1 MHIVIA
7 NGDSDAAYIIDM
19 FNTKENRLTVIN
31 GNEAVAQTL
40 MERKHIAVTIGDPW
54 HNTILEAARVYDAD
68 IFISLCKKDTD
79 NFASCLIAK
88 RNFHVKKCICAVS
101 NPSNVELYK
110 KLGLDVVLSSTY
122 LLAKS
127 IKNESNAESLIKSL
141 SLDNEKIVVIE
152 ATLLPKYWICDQ
164 AIKDMGFP
172 KNGSI
177 AYVVRDYN
185 FIIPNGDL
193 VLRPRDTIVVAC
205 AKENE
210 VEILRFLKR
219 QKTAVEAAPA
229 MAPEEPKEEQP
240 AKKKAS
246 SAKTTKNKTK

>member
-31 GNEAVAQTL
+31 GNEAVAQTI
-40 MERKHIAVTIGDPW
+40 MERKHVAVTIGGPW

-79 NFASCLIAK
+79 NFASCVMAK

-101 NPSNVELYK
+101 NPSNVDLYK
-110 KLGLDVVLSSTY
+110 KLGIDVVISSTY

-141 SLDNEKIVVIE
+141 SLDNEKIVMIE

-164 AIKDMGFP
+164 AIKDMGSP
-172 KNGSI
+172 KNASI
-177 AYVVRDYN
+177 AYVVRNYN

-193 VLRPRDTIVVAC
+193 VLRPMDTLVVAC

-219 QKTAVEAAPA
+219 QKTTTEDKVVPTPA
-229 MAPEEPKEEQP
+229 EAPEEKKSRR
-240 AKKKAS
+240 KKKQD
-246 SAKTTKNKTK
+246 

>member
-19 FNTKENRLTVIN
+19 FNTRENRLTVIN
-31 GNEAVAQTL
+31 GSEAVAQTL
-40 MERKHIAVTIGDPW
+40 MERKHVAVTIGDPW
-54 HNTILEAARVYDAD
+54 HNAILEAARVYDAD

-79 NFASCLIAK
+79 NFASCLMAK
-88 RNFHVKKCICAVS
+88 RNFHIKKCICAVS
-101 NPSNVELYK
+101 NPSNVDLYK
-110 KLGLDVVLSSTY
+110 KLGIDVVISSTY

-141 SLDNEKIVVIE
+141 SLDNEKIVMIE

-172 KNGSI
+172 KNASI
-177 AYVVRDYN
+177 AYVVRNYN

-193 VLRPRDTIVVAC
+193 VLRPMDTIVVAC

-210 VEILRFLKR
+210 VEILRFLKK
-219 QKTAVEAAPA
+219 QKPTVEVKEEAPAVE
-229 MAPEEPKEEQP
+229 EPTKEEKKSS
-240 AKKKAS
+240 KKK
-246 SAKTTKNKTK
+246 KK

>member
-19 FNTKENRLTVIN
+19 FNTRENRLTVIN
-31 GNEAVAQTL
+31 GSEAVAQTL
-40 MERKHIAVTIGDPW
+40 MERKHVAVTIGDPW
-54 HNTILEAARVYDAD
+54 HNAILEAARVYDAD

-79 NFASCLIAK
+79 NFASCLMAK
-88 RNFHVKKCICAVS
+88 RNFHIKKCICAVS
-101 NPSNVELYK
+101 NPSNVDLYK
-110 KLGLDVVLSSTY
+110 KLGIDVVISSTY

-141 SLDNEKIVVIE
+141 SLDNEKIVMIE

-172 KNGSI
+172 KNASI
-177 AYVVRDYN
+177 AYVVRNYN

-193 VLRPRDTIVVAC
+193 VLRPMDTLVVAC

-219 QKTAVEAAPA
+219 QKTTAEDKVVPAPA
-229 MAPEEPKEEQP
+229 EAPEEKKSRR
-240 AKKKAS
+240 KKKQD
-246 SAKTTKNKTK
+246 

>member
-31 GNEAVAQTL
+31 GSEAVAQTL

-54 HNTILEAARVYDAD
+54 HNAILEAARVYDAD

-79 NFASCLIAK
+79 NFASCVMAK

-101 NPSNVELYK
+101 NPANVDLYK
-110 KLGLDVVLSSTY
+110 KLGIDVVISSTY

-141 SLDNEKIVVIE
+141 SLDNEKIVMIE

-172 KNGSI
+172 KNASI
-177 AYVVRDYN
+177 AYVVRNYN

-193 VLRPRDTIVVAC
+193 VLRPMDTLVVAC

-219 QKTAVEAAPA
+219 QKSMVEETVEKPA
-229 MAPEEPKEEQP
+229 TEVKEEKKSRR
-240 AKKKAS
+240 KKKQD
-246 SAKTTKNKTK
+246 

>member
-31 GNEAVAQTL
+31 GNEAVAQTI
-40 MERKHIAVTIGDPW
+40 MERKHVAVTIGDPW

-79 NFASCLIAK
+79 NFASCLMAK

-101 NPSNVELYK
+101 NPSNVDLYK
-110 KLGLDVVLSSTY
+110 KLGIDVVISSTY

-141 SLDNEKIVVIE
+141 SLDNEKIVMIE

-172 KNGSI
+172 KNASI
-177 AYVVRDYN
+177 AYVVRNYN

-193 VLRPRDTIVVAC
+193 VLRPMDTLVVAC

-219 QKTAVEAAPA
+219 QKSMVEEK
-229 MAPEEPKEEQP
+229 PEEPAAEVKEEKKSRR
-240 AKKKAS
+240 KKKQD
-246 SAKTTKNKTK
+246 

>member
-31 GNEAVAQTL
+31 GSEAVAQTL
-40 MERKHIAVTIGDPW
+40 MERKHVAVTIGDPW
-54 HNTILEAARVYDAD
+54 HNAILEAARVYDAD
-68 IFISLCKKDTD
+68 IFISLCKRDTD
-79 NFASCLIAK
+79 NFASCLMAK

-101 NPSNVELYK
+101 NPSNVDLYK
-110 KLGLDVVLSSTY
+110 KLGIDVVISSTY

-141 SLDNEKIVVIE
+141 SLDNEKIVMIE

-172 KNGSI
+172 KNASI
-177 AYVVRDYN
+177 AYVVRNYN

-193 VLRPRDTIVVAC
+193 VLRPMDTLVVAC

-210 VEILRFLKR
+210 VEIPRILKR
-219 QKTAVEAAPA
+219 QKSMVEEK
-229 MAPEEPKEEQP
+229 PEEPAAEVKEE
-240 AKKKAS
+240 KKSRRRK
-246 SAKTTKNKTK
+246 KQD

>member
-31 GNEAVAQTL
+31 GNEAVAQTI
-40 MERKHIAVTIGDPW
+40 MERKHVAVTIGDPW

-79 NFASCLIAK
+79 NFASCVMAK

-101 NPSNVELYK
+101 NPSNVDLYK
-110 KLGLDVVLSSTY
+110 KLGIDVVISSTY

-141 SLDNEKIVVIE
+141 SLDNEKIVMIE

-172 KNGSI
+172 KNASI
-177 AYVVRDYN
+177 AYVVRNYN

-193 VLRPRDTIVVAC
+193 VLRPMDTIVVAC

-210 VEILRFLKR
+210 VEILRFLKK
-219 QKTAVEAAPA
+219 QKPTVEVEEEARAVE
-229 MAPEEPKEEQP
+229 EPTKEEKKP
-240 AKKKAS
+240 SKKK
-246 SAKTTKNKTK
+246 KK

>member
-31 GNEAVAQTL
+31 GNEAVAQTI
-40 MERKHIAVTIGDPW
+40 MERKHVAVTIGDPW

-79 NFASCLIAK
+79 NFASCLMAK

-101 NPSNVELYK
+101 NPSNVDLYK
-110 KLGLDVVLSSTY
+110 KLGIDVVISSTY

-141 SLDNEKIVVIE
+141 SLDNEKIVMIE

-172 KNGSI
+172 KNASI
-177 AYVVRDYN
+177 AYVVRNYN

-193 VLRPRDTIVVAC
+193 VLRPMDTLVVAC

-219 QKTAVEAAPA
+219 QKSMVEEK
-229 MAPEEPKEEQP
+229 PEEPAAEVKEE
-240 AKKKAS
+240 KKSRRRK
-246 SAKTTKNKTK
+246 KQD

>member
-31 GNEAVAQTL
+31 GSEAVAQTL
-40 MERKHIAVTIGDPW
+40 MERKHVAVTIGDPW
-54 HNTILEAARVYDAD
+54 HNAILEAARVYDAD
-68 IFISLCKKDTD
+68 IFISLCKRDTD
-79 NFASCLIAK
+79 NFASCLMAK

-101 NPSNVELYK
+101 NPSNVDLYK
-110 KLGLDVVLSSTY
+110 KLGIDVVISSTY

-141 SLDNEKIVVIE
+141 SLDNEKIVMIE

-172 KNGSI
+172 KNASI
-177 AYVVRDYN
+177 AYVVRNYN

-193 VLRPRDTIVVAC
+193 VLRPMDTLVVAC

-219 QKTAVEAAPA
+219 QKSMVEEK
-229 MAPEEPKEEQP
+229 PEEPAAEVKEE
-240 AKKKAS
+240 KKSRRRK
-246 SAKTTKNKTK
+246 KQD

>member
-31 GNEAVAQTL
+31 GSEAVAQTL

-54 HNTILEAARVYDAD
+54 HNAILEAARVYDAD

-79 NFASCLIAK
+79 NFASCVMAK

-101 NPSNVELYK
+101 NPANVDLYK
-110 KLGLDVVLSSTY
+110 KLGIDVVISSTY

-141 SLDNEKIVVIE
+141 SLDNEKIVMIE

-172 KNGSI
+172 KNASI
-177 AYVVRDYN
+177 AYVVRNYN

-193 VLRPRDTIVVAC
+193 VLRPMDTLVVAC

-219 QKTAVEAAPA
+219 QKSMVEETVEKPA
-229 MAPEEPKEEQP
+229 TEVKEEKKSHR
-240 AKKKAS
+240 KKKQD
-246 SAKTTKNKTK
+246 

>member
-31 GNEAVAQTL
+31 GSKVVAQTL

-54 HNTILEAARVYDAD
+54 HNAILEAARVYDAD

-79 NFASCLIAK
+79 NFASCLMAK
-88 RNFHVKKCICAVS
+88 RNFHIKKCICAVS
-101 NPSNVELYK
+101 NPSNVDLYK
-110 KLGLDVVLSSTY
+110 KLGIDVVISSTY

-141 SLDNEKIVVIE
+141 SLDNEKIVMIE

-172 KNGSI
+172 KNASI
-177 AYVVRDYN
+177 AYVVRNYN

-193 VLRPRDTIVVAC
+193 VLRPMDTIVVAC

-219 QKTAVEAAPA
+219 QKTTTEDKVVPTPA
-229 MAPEEPKEEQP
+229 EAPEEKKSLR
-240 AKKKAS
+240 KKKQD
-246 SAKTTKNKTK
+246 

>member
-31 GNEAVAQTL
+31 GNEAVAQTI
-40 MERKHIAVTIGDPW
+40 MERKHVAVTIGDPW

-79 NFASCLIAK
+79 SFASCVMAK

-101 NPSNVELYK
+101 NPSNVDLYK
-110 KLGLDVVLSSTY
+110 KLGIDVVISSTY

-141 SLDNEKIVVIE
+141 SLDNEKIVMIE

-172 KNGSI
+172 KNASI
-177 AYVVRDYN
+177 AYVVRNYN

-193 VLRPRDTIVVAC
+193 VLRPMDTLVVAC

-210 VEILRFLKR
+210 VEVLRFLKR
-219 QKTAVEAAPA
+219 QKTTAEELVAPA
-229 MAPEEPKEEQP
+229 PSETKEEKKTRR
-240 AKKKAS
+240 KKKQD
-246 SAKTTKNKTK
+246 

>member
-31 GNEAVAQTL
+31 GNEAVAQTI
-40 MERKHIAVTIGDPW
+40 MERKHVAVTIGDPW

-79 NFASCLIAK
+79 NFASCVMAK

-101 NPSNVELYK
+101 NPSNVDLYK
-110 KLGLDVVLSSTY
+110 KLGIDVVISSTY

-141 SLDNEKIVVIE
+141 SLDNEKIVMIE

-172 KNGSI
+172 KNASI
-177 AYVVRDYN
+177 AYVVRNYN

-193 VLRPRDTIVVAC
+193 VLRPMDTLVVAC

-219 QKTAVEAAPA
+219 QKSTAEDAVVPA
-229 MAPEEPKEEQP
+229 ETKAPEEKKSRR
-240 AKKKAS
+240 KKKQD
-246 SAKTTKNKTK
+246 

>member
-31 GNEAVAQTL
+31 GSEAVAQTL

-54 HNTILEAARVYDAD
+54 HNAILEAARVYDAD

-79 NFASCLIAK
+79 NFAACLMAK
-88 RNFHVKKCICAVS
+88 RNFHIKKCICAVS

-110 KLGLDVVLSSTY
+110 KLGLDVVISSTY

-141 SLDNEKIVVIE
+141 SLDNDKIVMIE

-172 KNGSI
+172 KNASI

-193 VLRPRDTIVVAC
+193 VLRPMDTLVVAC

-219 QKTAVEAAPA
+219 QKSMVEETVEKPA
-229 MAPEEPKEEQP
+229 TEVKEEKKSRR
-240 AKKKAS
+240 KKKQD
-246 SAKTTKNKTK
+246 

>member
-31 GNEAVAQTL
+31 GSEAVAQTL

-54 HNTILEAARVYDAD
+54 HNAILEAARVYDAD

-79 NFASCLIAK
+79 NFASCLMAK
-88 RNFHVKKCICAVS
+88 RNFHIKKCICAVS
-101 NPSNVELYK
+101 NPSNVDLYK
-110 KLGLDVVLSSTY
+110 KLGIDVVISSTY

-141 SLDNEKIVVIE
+141 SLDNEKIVMIE

-172 KNGSI
+172 KNASI
-177 AYVVRDYN
+177 AYVVRNYN

-193 VLRPRDTIVVAC
+193 VLRPMDTIVVAC

-219 QKTAVEAAPA
+219 QKTTTEDKVVQTPA
-229 MAPEEPKEEQP
+229 EAPEEKKSRR
-240 AKKKAS
+240 KKKQD
-246 SAKTTKNKTK
+246 

>member
-31 GNEAVAQTL
+31 GSEAVAQTL
-40 MERKHIAVTIGDPW
+40 MERKHVAVTIGDPW
-54 HNTILEAARVYDAD
+54 HNAILEAARVYDAD
-68 IFISLCKKDTD
+68 IFISLCKRDTD
-79 NFASCLIAK
+79 NFASCLMAK

-101 NPSNVELYK
+101 NPSNVDLYK
-110 KLGLDVVLSSTY
+110 KLGIDVVISSTY

-141 SLDNEKIVVIE
+141 SLDNEKIVMIE

-172 KNGSI
+172 KNASI
-177 AYVVRDYN
+177 AYVVRNYN

-193 VLRPRDTIVVAC
+193 VLRPMDTLVVAC

-210 VEILRFLKR
+210 VEILRFLKK
-219 QKTAVEAAPA
+219 QKSMVEEK
-229 MAPEEPKEEQP
+229 PEEPAAEVKEE
-240 AKKKAS
+240 KKSRRRK
-246 SAKTTKNKTK
+246 KQD

>member
-31 GNEAVAQTL
+31 GSEAVAQTL
-40 MERKHIAVTIGDPW
+40 MERKHVAITIGDPW
-54 HNTILEAARVYDAD
+54 HNAILEAARVYDAD
-68 IFISLCKKDTD
+68 IFISLCKRDTD
-79 NFASCLIAK
+79 NFASCLMAK

-101 NPSNVELYK
+101 NPSNVDLYK
-110 KLGLDVVLSSTY
+110 KLGIDVVISSTY

-141 SLDNEKIVVIE
+141 SLDNEKIVMIE

-172 KNGSI
+172 KNASI
-177 AYVVRDYN
+177 AYVVRNYN

-193 VLRPRDTIVVAC
+193 VLRPMDTLVVAC

-219 QKTAVEAAPA
+219 QKSMVEEK
-229 MAPEEPKEEQP
+229 PEEPAAEVKEE
-240 AKKKAS
+240 KKSRRRK
-246 SAKTTKNKTK
+246 KQD

>member
-31 GNEAVAQTL
+31 GSEAVAQTL
-40 MERKHIAVTIGDPW
+40 MERKHVAVTIGDPW
-54 HNTILEAARVYDAD
+54 HNAILEAARVYDAD
-68 IFISLCKKDTD
+68 IFISLCKRDTD
-79 NFASCLIAK
+79 NFASCLMEK

-101 NPSNVELYK
+101 NPSNVDLYK
-110 KLGLDVVLSSTY
+110 KLGIDVVISSTY

-141 SLDNEKIVVIE
+141 SLDNEKIVMIE

-172 KNGSI
+172 KNASI
-177 AYVVRDYN
+177 AYVVRNYN

-193 VLRPRDTIVVAC
+193 VLRPMDTLVVAC

-219 QKTAVEAAPA
+219 QKSMVEENP
-229 MAPEEPKEEQP
+229 EQP
-240 AKKKAS
+240 AAEVKEEKKSRRRK
-246 SAKTTKNKTK
+246 KQD

>member
-31 GNEAVAQTL
+31 GNEAVAQTI
-40 MERKHIAVTIGDPW
+40 MERKHVAVTIGDPW

-79 NFASCLIAK
+79 NFASCVMAK

-101 NPSNVELYK
+101 NPSNVDLYK
-110 KLGLDVVLSSTY
+110 KLGIDVVISSTY

-141 SLDNEKIVVIE
+141 SLDNEKIVMIE

-172 KNGSI
+172 KNASI
-177 AYVVRDYN
+177 AYVVRNYN

-193 VLRPRDTIVVAC
+193 VLRPMDTLVVAC

-219 QKTAVEAAPA
+219 QKSMVEETVEKPA
-229 MAPEEPKEEQP
+229 TEVKEEKKSRR
-240 AKKKAS
+240 KKKQD
-246 SAKTTKNKTK
+246 

>member
-1 MHIVIA
+1 
-7 NGDSDAAYIIDM
+7 
-19 FNTKENRLTVIN
+19 
-31 GNEAVAQTL
+31 
-40 MERKHIAVTIGDPW
+40 
-54 HNTILEAARVYDAD
+54 DAD
-68 IFISLCKKDTD
+68 IFISLCKRDTD
-79 NFASCLIAK
+79 NFASCLMAK

-101 NPSNVELYK
+101 NPSNVDLYK
-110 KLGLDVVLSSTY
+110 KLGIDVVISSTY

-141 SLDNEKIVVIE
+141 SLDNEKIVMIE

-172 KNGSI
+172 KNASI
-177 AYVVRDYN
+177 AYVVRNYN

-193 VLRPRDTIVVAC
+193 VLRPMDTLVVAC

-219 QKTAVEAAPA
+219 QKSMVEETVEKPAA
-229 MAPEEPKEEQP
+229 EVKEEKKSRR
-240 AKKKAS
+240 KKKQD
-246 SAKTTKNKTK
+246 

>member
-31 GNEAVAQTL
+31 GNEAVAQTI
-40 MERKHIAVTIGDPW
+40 MERKHVAVTIGDPW

-79 NFASCLIAK
+79 NFASCVMAK

-101 NPSNVELYK
+101 NPSNVDLYK
-110 KLGLDVVLSSTY
+110 KLGIDVVISSTY

-141 SLDNEKIVVIE
+141 SLDNEKIVMIE

-172 KNGSI
+172 KNASI
-177 AYVVRDYN
+177 AYVVRNYN

-193 VLRPRDTIVVAC
+193 VLRPMDTLVVAC

-219 QKTAVEAAPA
+219 QKTTTEDKVVPTPA
-229 MAPEEPKEEQP
+229 EAPEEKKSRR
-240 AKKKAS
+240 KKKQD
-246 SAKTTKNKTK
+246 

>member
-31 GNEAVAQTL
+31 GSEAVAQTL

-54 HNTILEAARVYDAD
+54 HNAILEAARVYDAD

-79 NFASCLIAK
+79 NFASCLMAK

-101 NPSNVELYK
+101 NPSNVDLYK
-110 KLGLDVVLSSTY
+110 KLGIDVVISSTY

-141 SLDNEKIVVIE
+141 SLDNEKIVMIE

-172 KNGSI
+172 KNASI
-177 AYVVRDYN
+177 AYVVRNYN

-193 VLRPRDTIVVAC
+193 VLPPMDTIVVAC

-219 QKTAVEAAPA
+219 QKSMVEETVEKPA
-229 MAPEEPKEEQP
+229 TEVKEEKKSHR
-240 AKKKAS
+240 KKKQD
-246 SAKTTKNKTK
+246 

>member
-31 GNEAVAQTL
+31 GSEAVAQTL

-54 HNTILEAARVYDAD
+54 HNAILEAARVYDAD
-68 IFISLCKKDTD
+68 IFISLCKRDTD
-79 NFASCLIAK
+79 NFASCLMAK

-101 NPSNVELYK
+101 NPANVDLYK
-110 KLGLDVVLSSTY
+110 KLGIDVVISSTY

-141 SLDNEKIVVIE
+141 SLDNEKIVMIE

-172 KNGSI
+172 KNASI
-177 AYVVRDYN
+177 AYVVRNYN

-193 VLRPRDTIVVAC
+193 VLRPMDTLVVAC

-219 QKTAVEAAPA
+219 QKSMVEEK
-229 MAPEEPKEEQP
+229 PEEPAAEVKEE
-240 AKKKAS
+240 KKSRRRK
-246 SAKTTKNKTK
+246 KQD

>member
-31 GNEAVAQTL
+31 GSEAVAQTL
-40 MERKHIAVTIGDPW
+40 MERKHVAVTIGDPW
-54 HNTILEAARVYDAD
+54 HNAILEAARVYDAD
-68 IFISLCKKDTD
+68 IFISLCKRDTD
-79 NFASCLIAK
+79 NFASCLMAK

-101 NPSNVELYK
+101 NPSNVDLYK
-110 KLGLDVVLSSTY
+110 KLGIDVVISSTY

-141 SLDNEKIVVIE
+141 SLDNEKIVMIE

-172 KNGSI
+172 KNASI
-177 AYVVRDYN
+177 AYVVRNYN

-193 VLRPRDTIVVAC
+193 VLRPMDTLVVAC

-219 QKTAVEAAPA
+219 QKSMVEETVEKPA
-229 MAPEEPKEEQP
+229 TEIKEEKKSRR
-240 AKKKAS
+240 KKKQD
-246 SAKTTKNKTK
+246 